1 MLQIFQRNIYTA
13 ELNEVIQE
21 TEGSALLQENLVV
34 EPDMSAASSNSQS
47 PLSQKVIAKVS
58 NVVFIPIYA
67 NTY

>member
-21 TEGSALLQENLVV
+21 AEGSALLQENLVV

-47 PLSQKVIAKVS
+47 QLSRKVNAKV
-58 NVVFIPIYA
+58 
-67 NTY
+67 